1 MLEINMF
8 RHARDAETLQPGAV
22 LFREGDP
29 GDAMFA
35 ITEGRV
41 ELSHLG
47 TVLEDFGPGSILGEM
62 ALIDEAPRSATATVT
77 TEARVV
83 RVDKDHFNYLVQEH
97 PTFALQVMTVMA
109 ERLRRANG

>member
-1 MLEINMF
+1 MF
-8 RHARDAETLQPGAV
+8 RHARDAEELQPGAV

-35 ITEGRV
+35 IAEGRV
-41 ELSHLG
+41 ELSHAG
-47 TVLEDFGPGSILGEM
+47 AIIDDFGPGSIFGEM
-62 ALIDEAPRSATATVT
+62 ALIDDAPRSATATAT
-77 TEARVV
+77 TAARVV